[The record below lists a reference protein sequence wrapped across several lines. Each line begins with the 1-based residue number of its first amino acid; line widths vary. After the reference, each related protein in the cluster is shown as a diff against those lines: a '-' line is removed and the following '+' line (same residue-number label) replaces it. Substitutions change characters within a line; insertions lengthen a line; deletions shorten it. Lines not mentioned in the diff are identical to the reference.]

1 MNENDFPKNLRKKII
16 KEADFNQ
23 YIDPIIG
30 LVASVDYMGHTVKMN
45 FKNIRVK
52 TLSAPNVEIK
62 ESLVDRLLVTTGV
75 IYSLVRNMKR
85 EKNLKILLD

>member
-1 MNENDFPKNLRKKII
+1 MKENDFPKNLRKKII

-23 YIDPIIG
+23 YIDPTVG
-30 LVASVDYMGHTVKMN
+30 LIASVDYMGHTVKMSFTN
-45 FKNIRVK
+45 TCMNPQNIPDTIVK
-52 TLSAPNVEIK
+52 ET
-62 ESLVDRLLVTTGV
+62 LVDRLLVSTGV